1 MIPRGLF
8 FVEFLTI
15 FQIWTIIFQV
25 EGRSLGVRSR
35 VIFFSQ
41 PREDEERLIGFAELG
56 FLEVKRCFA
65 RG

>member
-8 FVEFLTI
+8 LVEFLAI
-15 FQIWTIIFQV
+15 FQTLDDNIPSRGEKFGGTI
-25 EGRSLGVRSR
+25 EDD
-35 VIFFSQ
+35 FFSQ